1 MRFFLVL
8 IVVLALFTL
17 LQTSFL
23 PHFFPSGFVPNLVII
38 AIVILVFFKKYEG
51 ALIGGFFL
59 DIFSHMPFGFW
70 TVSLVAFT
78 FLLQIFANRYVQNP
92 IFQFRG

>member
-1 MRFFLVL
+1 MKFFLVL
-8 IVVLALFTL
+8 TVVLALFTL

-23 PHFFPSGFVPNLVII
+23 PHFFPNGFVPNIVII

-59 DIFSHMPFGFW
+59 DLFSHMPFGFW
-70 TVSLVAFT
+70 TVSLVASA
-78 FLLQIFANRYVQNP
+78 FLLQILTTRYVQNP
-92 IFQFRG
+92 TFQFRG